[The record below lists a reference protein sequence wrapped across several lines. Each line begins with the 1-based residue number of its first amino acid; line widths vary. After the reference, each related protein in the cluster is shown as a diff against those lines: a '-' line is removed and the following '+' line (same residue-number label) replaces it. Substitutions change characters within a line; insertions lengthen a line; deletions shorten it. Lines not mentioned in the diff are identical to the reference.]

1 VTRFTF
7 AVDESNSALSMPT
20 AHVLSPITTIRAFTS
35 QRGSDAR
42 RRAK

>member
-1 VTRFTF
+1 MSW
-7 AVDESNSALSMPT
+7 VDESNSALSMPT
-20 AHVLSPITTIRAFTS
+20 AHVLRPTTTMRAFTS